1 LDLINPEREKMF
13 GGGHQQVTRANA
25 WDRLS
30 SIPMD
35 VFFFP
40 RDQNATVDLYGLGDR
55 CLHEPASRR
64 LDGEIY
70 CAIHN
75 IRDCNPLVNDEL
87 RQARESGEVL
97 LWRRPGGRLAWIE
110 VPPFTSELSC
120 AQSLLPEALVTF
132 YRDARKVCATAL
144 QARALSNEPPP
155 LRYSQSARTTSSL
168 GGDFRR

>member
-1 LDLINPEREKMF
+1 MAI
-13 GGGHQQVTRANA
+13 
-25 WDRLS
+25 

-40 RDQNATVDLYGLGDR
+40 RGQNPAVDLYGLGDR
-55 CLHEPASRR
+55 CLREPASRR

-75 IRDCNPLVNDEL
+75 VRDCNPLANDSL

-97 LWRRPGGRLAWIE
+97 VQGRPGGGIAWIAA
-110 VPPFTSELSC
+110 PSFTADLRC

-144 QARALSNEPPP
+144 QARALANELPP
-155 LRYSQSARTTSSL
+155 LRDSQSARIHQ
-168 GGDFRR
+168 